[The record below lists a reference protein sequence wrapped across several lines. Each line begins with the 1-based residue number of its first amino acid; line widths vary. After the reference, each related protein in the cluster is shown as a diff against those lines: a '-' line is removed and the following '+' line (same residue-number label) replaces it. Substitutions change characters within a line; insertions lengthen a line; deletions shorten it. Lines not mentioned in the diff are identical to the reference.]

1 MIREHPKLIDDVF
14 APFVFDY
21 AILPSKVWNNA
32 VFRRLAA
39 VSNHETED
47 KEYKGMNKLRSASR
61 VLTLIF
67 TLLLAVSVGLS
78 VVGTLYGDVIN
89 DTLQIKQWEVVDA
102 SGSDVDTEYY
112 KSKYSSVAEL
122 LEDKYKLIQQI
133 CEEGSVLLKNENDAL
148 PLAEDSLHI
157 SVFGRNSADWVY
169 GTSNGAAQV
178 NASMCDSLDTV
189 LESFGLTVNP
199 TLFELYRNA
208 SEPSRAVGATR
219 YTIGELPASVYTP
232 AITATYDDY
241 NDAAIVVFS
250 RVNGEGSDFFQSPDE
265 VRDGDGEHVVLGL
278 QNTERAALEQAKACS
293 DRVIVLLNSDYPI
306 EIEELKNDDEVDAI
320 LWCGSTGVNGLYGTA
335 RVIVGEA
342 SPSGHLTDTYAVSSQ
357 SSPAM
362 QNFGD
367 FTFLNAAEI
376 DATSADKYVTYQE
389 GIYVGYR
396 YYETRYEDSVLG
408 EGSATSAVGATGDA
422 DRWEYTDEVSYSFG
436 YGLSYTN
443 FSETITDWEIDVSNK
458 TARMEVLVE
467 NTGDVAGKH
476 VVQLYAQSPYTE
488 YDRQYN
494 VEKSAVQLLDFEKTQ
509 ELAPG
514 DRETV
519 VLNIDLDLLASYDY
533 TNAKTF
539 IFDAGDY
546 YFALGNGAH
555 DALNNILAA
564 KGYDVSDGMDY
575 DGDEALVCHYRQAEL
590 DTTVFSVA
598 VTGETI
604 TNHMDDVDLNYYG
617 IELTYLTRSD
627 WAGTFPKPQELT
639 ANSAVIAAL
648 GDGASYVPDESS
660 QDFSDVVEGIN
671 YGSTETSYQLILA
684 RGLAYNDPI
693 WQDILNQLTIEELSG
708 TVAQARVG
716 AFACPSIGFAGSSQS
731 DGPAGIR
738 NTYLAEEDEYK
749 ISATMFQSEC
759 ILASTFSK
767 KLAEA
772 EGEMF
777 GEDGLWTD
785 VSSAW
790 APGSNTHRTPY
801 GGRNTEYFSE
811 CSVLAG
817 IIGRAECIGA
827 SRYGVAMAPKH
838 FALNDQETNRGGLA
852 TFCNEQAAREIYLRA
867 FEMCFSSGVNVGS
880 MLATNRIGCTY
891 SGAHYGVLQEI
902 VREEWG
908 MNGGFITDM
917 IGGSASVNYVD
928 GPAAA
933 IAGTTMINCNNATL
947 YAGETGTLNEQVILS
962 DATLFRA
969 IREDCH
975 RNLYMWVNS
984 NAMNGVTSN
993 SQIVYVMAWWQVL
1006 IIGMIAGFAVL
1017 TVGSAATLVVTS
1029 VKKKEN

>member
-1 MIREHPKLIDDVF
+1 MH
-14 APFVFDY
+14 
-21 AILPSKVWNNA
+21 
-32 VFRRLAA
+32 
-39 VSNHETED
+39 
-47 KEYKGMNKLRSASR
+47 KLRLASR
-61 VLTLIF
+61 VLTLVF
-67 TLLLAVSVGLS
+67 TLLLAVSIGLS
-78 VVGTLYGDVIN
+78 VIGTLYGDVIN
-89 DTLQIKQWEVVDA
+89 DTLQIRQWEVVDV
-102 SGSDVDTEYY
+102 SGEDVDTQYY

-122 LEDKYKLIQQI
+122 LEDKYALIQQI
-133 CEEGSVLLKNENDAL
+133 CEEGSVLLKNENNAL
-148 PLAEDSLHI
+148 PLTGDSLRI

-178 NASMCDSLDTV
+178 PKNMCDPLDTV
-189 LESFGLTVNP
+189 LESFGLEVNP
-199 TLFELYRNA
+199 ALFELYRNTDA
-208 SEPSRAVGATR
+208 PARAVGATR
-219 YTIGELPASVYTP
+219 YTIGELPASAYTS
-232 AITATYDDY
+232 AITSTYSSYDD
-241 NDAAIVVFS
+241 AALVVFS
-250 RVNGEGSDFFQSPDE
+250 RVNGEGSDFFPTPEE

-278 QNTERAALEQAKACS
+278 QDNERAALAQAKSCS

-320 LWCGSTGVNGLYGTA
+320 LWCGSTGVNGLYGTV

-367 FTFLNAAEI
+367 FTFTNAAQIE
-376 DATSADKYVTYQE
+376 ATSADKYVVYQE

-408 EGSATSAVGATGDA
+408 NGGATAAVGATGGA
-422 DRWEYTDEVSYSFG
+422 SRWNYIDEVSYSFG
-436 YGLSYTN
+436 YGLSYTT
-443 FSETITDWEIDVSNK
+443 FRETITEWEIDVPEK

-467 NTGDVAGKH
+467 NTGNAAGKH
-476 VVQLYAQSPYTE
+476 VVQLYAQSPYTD
-488 YDRQYN
+488 YDREYN

-509 ELAPG
+509 KLAPG
-514 DRETV
+514 ASETV
-519 VLNIDLDLLASYDY
+519 TLNIDLDLLASYEY

-564 KGYDVSDGMDY
+564 KGYDTGDGMDY
-575 DGDEALVCHYRQAEL
+575 DGNEALVRHYEQAEL
-590 DTTVFSVA
+590 DTETFSVA

-617 IELTYLTRSD
+617 IDFTYLTRSD
-627 WAGTFPKPQELT
+627 WEGTFPEPQELA
-639 ANSAVIAAL
+639 ANSAIMAGL
-648 GDGASYVPDESS
+648 GDGASYVPDESA
-660 QDFSDVVEGIN
+660 QDFSDVVSGVN
-671 YGSTETSYQLILA
+671 YGSTATDYPLILA
-684 RGLAYNDPI
+684 RGLDYDDPV
-693 WQDILNQLTIEELSG
+693 WEDILNQLTIEELSG

-759 ILASTFSK
+759 VLASTFSK
-767 KLAEA
+767 EMAEA

-811 CSVLAG
+811 CGVLGG

-852 TFCNEQAAREIYLRA
+852 TFSNEQAAREIYLRS
-867 FEMCFSSGVNVGS
+867 FELCFSSGVNVGS

-933 IAGTTMINCNNATL
+933 IAGTTMINCNNSTL

-984 NAMNGVTSN
+984 NAMNGVTSD
-993 SQIVYVMAWWQVL
+993 SQIVYVMAWWQIL
-1006 IIGMIAGFAVL
+1006 IIGMITGFAVL
-1017 TVGSAATLVVTS
+1017 AVGSAATLVVTS
-1029 VKKKEN
+1029 VKKKEEN